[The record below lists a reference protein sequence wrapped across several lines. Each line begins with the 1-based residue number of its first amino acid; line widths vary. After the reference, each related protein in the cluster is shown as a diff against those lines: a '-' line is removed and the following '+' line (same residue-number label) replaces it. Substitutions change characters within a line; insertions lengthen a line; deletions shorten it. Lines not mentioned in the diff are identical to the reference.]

1 MLAFLT
7 FQLMITHSTH
17 MRRDLSNVFTLVYSY
32 TSIAEVVHML
42 MQLADIARSCMLSD
56 AMTLMFDP
64 T

>member
-1 MLAFLT
+1 
-7 FQLMITHSTH
+7 